1 MTEILQ
7 NVQVF
12 APRRRRRRQ
21 SYDNTSL
28 FSSKTAELKIDF
40 WPSWIS
46 NRNDFTYFL
55 STIVTHMLPIKFQVN
70 WPFFSEEAKNRF
82 SRWQPQLL
90 SWISDQNDFNYFL
103 SPSRPPTKFQV
114 SCPFCSGEETKNRFQ
129 DSDHGG
135 HLGFLIGKILAI
147 FDLQVTLMLPTR
159 FKSDGSLVQEK
170 KRKID
175 DQDGSHGS
183 HAGFLIRTIFSHF

>member
-55 STIVTHMLPIKFQVN
+55 STIVTHSFKSTGLSFQ
-70 WPFFSEEAKNRF
+70 KK
-82 SRWQPQLL
+82 QK
-90 SWISDQNDFNYFL
+90 ID
-103 SPSRPPTKFQV
+103 
-114 SCPFCSGEETKNRFQ
+114 FQ
-129 DSDHGG
+129 DGSHSCY
-135 HLGFLIGKILAI
+135 LGFLIRMILTT
-147 FDLQVTLMLPTR
+147 FYLQVVLLPS
-159 FKSDGSLVQEK
+159 FKSVVLSVQEK
-170 KRKID
+170 KQKTDFKIAIMVAILD
-175 DQDGSHGS
+175 
-183 HAGFLIRTIFSHF
+183 F